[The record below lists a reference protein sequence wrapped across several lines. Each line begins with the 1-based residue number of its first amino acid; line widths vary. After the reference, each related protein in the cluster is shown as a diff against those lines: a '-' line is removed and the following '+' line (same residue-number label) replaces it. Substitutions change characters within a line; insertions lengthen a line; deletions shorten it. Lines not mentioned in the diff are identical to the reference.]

1 MKDKIASIQARL
13 KKFSKNAGLDFVL
26 TSRLYM
32 QEGLLR
38 RISQS
43 KYKNFFYLKG
53 GLLLFSLSGF
63 TSRPTQ
69 DIDLLVVRIPNDDEH
84 LRKILLE
91 VLSIEA
97 DDGLTFTS
105 QSIEFFDITVGAE
118 HQGKRIKV
126 ACSLGKMHTVLKLDL
141 GFGDVIYPGPVEM
154 EYPELLNNK
163 GFRIYAYSLE
173 SVVSEKFEA
182 MIVLDAA
189 NSRMKDFYDIYKIL
203 TENYISAES
212 LKQAMKQTFHARHTI
227 LPENPAIFSP
237 YFVENP
243 RNRNLW
249 KAYLKRLKGEELAF
263 NVVVSKIKNYL
274 EPIYITL
281 RREL

>member
-1 MKDKIASIQARL
+1 
-13 KKFSKNAGLDFVL
+13 
-26 TSRLYM
+26 
-32 QEGLLR
+32 
-38 RISQS
+38 
-43 KYKNFFYLKG
+43 
-53 GLLLFSLSGF
+53 
-63 TSRPTQ
+63 
-69 DIDLLVVRIPNDDEH
+69 
-84 LRKILLE
+84 
-91 VLSIEA
+91 
-97 DDGLTFTS
+97 
-105 QSIEFFDITVGAE
+105 
-118 HQGKRIKV
+118 
-126 ACSLGKMHTVLKLDL
+126 MHTVLKLDL

-154 EYPELLNNK
+154 EYPELLNNQ

-212 LKQAMKQTFHARHTI
+212 LKQAMKQTFHARHTK

-237 YFVENP
+237 YFAENP
-243 RNRNLW
+243 RNSNLW

-263 NVVVSKIKNYL
+263 NVVIAKIKNYL